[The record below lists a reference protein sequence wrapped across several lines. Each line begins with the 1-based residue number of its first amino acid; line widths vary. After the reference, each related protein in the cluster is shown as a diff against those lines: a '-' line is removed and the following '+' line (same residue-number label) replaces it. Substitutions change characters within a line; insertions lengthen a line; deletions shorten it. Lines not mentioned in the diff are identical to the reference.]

1 MISLSKTS
9 CVRRLCFPP
18 VEQSGAHSGSCKL
31 VCGCRGKWIFL
42 TQMLSCHHLCLA
54 TREAD
59 VLFLDLRLVV
69 TDLGVTYVSQ
79 NCICTGG
86 ATVFI
91 ELYAVLGGGHG
102 NPFRYSCL
110 ENTMDK
116 GAWWA
121 AVHEVTKSWIR
132 LKWLSTCSL
141 RAQEAL
147 GEVQDGGTRSVCLYV
162 RGVCVHAHI
171 DLYIHVSSLLAIA
184 KHVFI
189 LRSK

>member
-9 CVRRLCFPP
+9 CVRRLRFPP

-79 NCICTGG
+79 NCICPRG

-91 ELYAVLGGGHG
+91 ELYAILGGGHG
-102 NPFRYSCL
+102 NPFQYFCL
-110 ENTMDK
+110 EDPMDK

-121 AVHEVTKSWIR
+121 TIHRVAKSWTC
-132 LKWLSTCSL
+132 LSTWHT
-141 RAQEAL
+141 QVAL
-147 GEVQDGGTRSVCLYV
+147 IFEILWCGNVLADYFGRQTQFRSRQIGSSFLNSSYSTHPGSNV
-162 RGVCVHAHI
+162 RF
-171 DLYIHVSSLLAIA
+171 LLDT
-184 KHVFI
+184 
-189 LRSK
+189 S

>member
-54 TREAD
+54 AREAD
-59 VLFLDLRLVV
+59 VLFLDLRLAV

-79 NCICTGG
+79 NCICTRG

-91 ELYAVLGGGHG
+91 ELYAVLGGGYG
-102 NPFRYSCL
+102 NPFQYFCL
-110 ENTMDK
+110 ENPMNK

-121 AVHEVTKSWIR
+121 TVHEVTKSWTR
-132 LKWLSTCSL
+132 LKQLSMIVVIRTDSWGQIP
-141 RAQEAL
+141 AFE
-147 GEVQDGGTRSVCLYV
+147 S
-162 RGVCVHAHI
+162 
-171 DLYIHVSSLLAIA
+171 
-184 KHVFI
+184 
-189 LRSK
+189 